1 MSSFWRQANQI
12 ARKDLLIEARAGEVL
27 LVTVP
32 FGAAVLLLL
41 PMAVGTDRP
50 LLSEIGSGLF
60 WAVVL
65 VFGIMVTMRQSSID
79 TGPQRDLVALLG
91 IDPAASL
98 AGRAAATTVLLLAFE
113 AVLGPLTVV
122 LYQPHSVGNWGWLAL
137 SGFLFALG
145 LALLGTLAGS
155 VTAGLGTRHALVP
168 LLVVP
173 LAVPLLLSATQTTEA
188 LRTGRS
194 IVGWTLI
201 QVVMIL
207 VLAIIGVLTAR
218 PLEESLQ

>member
-98 AGRAAATTVLLLAFE
+98 AGRAAATTVLLL
-113 AVLGPLTVV
+113 
-122 LYQPHSVGNWGWLAL
+122 
-137 SGFLFALG
+137 
-145 LALLGTLAGS
+145 
-155 VTAGLGTRHALVP
+155 
-168 LLVVP
+168 
-173 LAVPLLLSATQTTEA
+173 
-188 LRTGRS
+188 
-194 IVGWTLI
+194 
-201 QVVMIL
+201 
-207 VLAIIGVLTAR
+207 
-218 PLEESLQ
+218 